1 MGPGQAGDKSGH
13 VTIYTAEGRSCGR
26 APVFSIRERKSG
38 QTGRSTGFFALLVVA
53 IIVAALTVLMLAL

>member
-26 APVFSIRERKSG
+26 APVEMVSFIRDLEW
-38 QTGRSTGFFALLVVA
+38 TGDRAEIRVVA
-53 IIVAALTVLMLAL
+53 EWDLEHRHAHRLQ